1 MPVVS
6 RFFGIVV
13 TMYYND
19 HDPPH
24 FHAWYQGAEGTV
36 EILTGEVRGS
46 LPHRAISLLQEWRIG
61 PLPEL
66 MANCERARERRP
78 LEPIPPLE

>member
-24 FHAWYQGAEGTV
+24 FHAWYQGAEGTIA
-36 EILTGEVRGS
+36 ILTGEVWGH
-46 LPHRAISLLQEWRIG
+46 LPRRAVSLLQEWRTERRS
-61 PLPEL
+61 EL
-66 MANCERARERRP
+66 LANWQRARERRP